1 MELTINGQ
9 VYSFKFNF
17 GFLQALNK
25 TVMIPVDGI
34 KGVTKPGGL
43 GLAIASLYSGDV
55 EELVNV
61 LDFANKGQ
69 DLRITREV
77 LIAYIDDP
85 DTNID
90 ELFDMVLDFLARSN
104 ATKKLTLQVKEAVER
119 EQTL

>member
-9 VYSFKFNF
+9 VYIFKFNF

-43 GLAIASLYSGDV
+43 GLSIASLYSGDV

-69 DLRITREV
+69 EPRVTRNT
-77 LIAYIDDP
+77 LIEYIDNPETD
-85 DTNID
+85 ID
-90 ELFDMVLDFLARSN
+90 GLFDMVLDFLARSN
-104 ATKKLTLQVKEAVER
+104 ATKKLTLQIKAEVER
-119 EQTL
+119 QTTA

>member
-43 GLAIASLYSGDV
+43 GLSIASLYSGDV

-69 DLRITREV
+69 EPRVTRNT
-77 LIAYIDDP
+77 LIEYIDSPETD
-85 DTNID
+85 ID
-90 ELFDMVLDFLARSN
+90 KLFDTVLDFLARSN
-104 ATKKLTLQVKEAVER
+104 ATKKLTLQIKAEVER
-119 EQTL
+119 QTT